1 MNLSIMAE
9 SVENGVSQEGSNEY
23 PAHPETVKENGNVAF
38 GGGADAEMTE
48 EKQNGEAP
56 EERESST
63 EASASEE
70 VVNEQELKYW
80 KAVKEN
86 PADFTSWTYLLQ
98 FVEQENK
105 LSSARQAFEAFFKRY
120 PYCYGYWKKFA
131 DMERKNGNIDKA
143 QEVFEGAISA
153 IPLSVDLWVHYLNFA
168 SQSTKGQI
176 DGPELMRSLFERAV
190 STAGE
195 EFRADKLWDAYI
207 EWEKSQGQLQRVT
220 ALYDRVFK
228 VPTQNYSQ
236 HFEKFKQHIN
246 SNPIAAVLCTEELL
260 KLRAEVAAA
269 PPGLTSADAEP
280 LISVAPAS
288 TNPPGGDDA
297 DEVAPGTE
305 TAPGTESSVTAQD
318 DAETIAIREKVIA
331 ARQVVFSTL
340 EDEVRK
346 RWTFEES
353 IKRPY
358 FHVKPLERV
367 QLKNWRE
374 YLDFELSNGDHKR
387 VVILFERC
395 VIACA
400 LYEDFWQRFASYM
413 EVHSVEKCRHVY
425 ERACTIHLPR
435 KPSIHLAW
443 AAFEEEQGNAG
454 KASEILAEL
463 DKGVPGIIMVKLKR
477 VNLERR
483 RKNFDVVSSLYEE
496 SMNETSDQEL
506 ATFFAIRYSRFLTKI
521 MGNIDKAREVLKGAL
536 EKDKGNKRLYLQLL
550 DLELSI
556 YPVSEERV
564 EEVFDLVKDS
574 ELDTEVKQGFSQ
586 RRVEFLEDFS
596 GNIAKI
602 MAAQEN
608 HTKLYKGKSALVPLA
623 GRKRSQDGESSD
635 NKAKVAKSEEVAA
648 DSSQQVVSV
657 AITGAEAYDTS
668 YSTAAAAYSA
678 SLSAYSYAAPSQSQ
692 WAAYS
697 AYSAAH
703 PNAYNNY
710 NQWYQQYGAAY
721 GHVHQ
726 Q

>member
-1 MNLSIMAE
+1 MAAVADGVAPEAE
-9 SVENGVSQEGSNEY
+9 SSENLI
-23 PAHPETVKENGNVAF
+23 HPEGAKESSSKTDEGNVDTNMTETKENGAITESHEDST
-38 GGGADAEMTE
+38 DAPVVE
-48 EKQNGEAP
+48 EK
-56 EERESST
+56 
-63 EASASEE
+63 E

-105 LSSARQAFEAFFKRY
+105 LSSARQAFDAFFKRY
-120 PYCYGYWKKFA
+120 PYCYGYWKKYA
-131 DMERKNGNIDKA
+131 DMERKNGNVDKA
-143 QEVFEGAISA
+143 KEVFEGAIAA

-176 DGPELMRSLFERAV
+176 DGPEVMRSLFERAV

-207 EWEKSQGQLQRVT
+207 EWEKSQGQLQKVT

-246 SNPIAAVLCTEELL
+246 TNPIAAVLCTEELL

-269 PPGLTSADAEP
+269 PPGLTSAEAEP
-280 LISVAPAS
+280 LISVAS
-288 TNPPGGDDA
+288 SSGNPPGVDDEA
-297 DEVAPGTE
+297 DTDEVAPGTE
-305 TAPGTESSVTAQD
+305 NLVAPGAESSVTSQD

-331 ARQVVFSTL
+331 ARQKVYTAL
-340 EDEVRK
+340 EEEVRK
-346 RWTFEES
+346 RWAFEEA

-387 VVILFERC
+387 VVTLFERC

-413 EVHSVEKCRHVY
+413 EGHSVEVCRHVY

-443 AAFEEEQGNAG
+443 AAFEEQQGNAA

-477 VNLERR
+477 INIERR
-483 RKNFDVVSSLYEE
+483 RGNSEGTSALYEE
-496 SMNETSDQEL
+496 AMNETSDQEL
-506 ATFFAIRYSRFLTKI
+506 ATFFAIRYSRFLAKV
-521 MGNIDKAREVLKGAL
+521 MGNVEKARVMLKGAL
-536 EKDKGNKRLYLQLL
+536 EKDKDNKRLYLQLL
-550 DLELSI
+550 DIELGA
-556 YPVSEERV
+556 YPVSEEKV
-564 EEVFDLVKDS
+564 EEVFDLVQNS

-586 RRVEFLEDFS
+586 RQIEFLEDFS
-596 GNIAKI
+596 ADITKI

-608 HTKLYKGKSALVPLA
+608 HAKLYKGKSALIPLS
-623 GRKRSQDGESSD
+623 GRKRSQDTDGSD
-635 NKAKVAKSEEVAA
+635 IKSKISKSEEVTAA
-648 DSSQQVVSV
+648 DSSQHVTS
-657 AITGAEAYDTS
+657 AEAYDTS
-668 YSTAAAAYSA
+668 YSSAAAYTAAA
-678 SLSAYSYAAPSQSQ
+678 SAYSYSTPLQSQ
-692 WAAYS
+692 WA

-703 PNAYNNY
+703 PNAYSNY
-710 NQWYQQYGAAY
+710 SQWYQQYGAAY
-721 GHVHQ
+721 GHHHQ
-726 Q
+726 TATQ

>member
-1 MNLSIMAE
+1 MATTD
-9 SVENGVSQEGSNEY
+9 NGVVSQTESSEY
-23 PAHPETVKENGNVAF
+23 LVHPEDPVPKESGIIATEV
-38 GGGADAEMTE
+38 GEDAEMVE
-48 EKQNGEAP
+48 AKQNGASPDEL
-56 EERESST
+56 ENST
-63 EASASEE
+63 DAALAETE

-131 DMERKNGNIDKA
+131 DMERKNGNIDRAK
-143 QEVFEGAISA
+143 EVFEGAISA

-168 SQSTKGQI
+168 SQTTKGQI

-190 STAGE
+190 SSAGE

-280 LISVAPAS
+280 LISVSPTS
-288 TNPPGGDDA
+288 TNPPGDEDA

-305 TAPGTESSVTAQD
+305 TAPGTESAMTTHD
-318 DAETIAIREKVIA
+318 DAETVAIREKVIA
-331 ARQVVFSTL
+331 ARQKVFNVL
-340 EDEVRK
+340 EEEIRK

-374 YLDFELSNGDHKR
+374 YLDFELSNGDHR
-387 VVILFERC
+387 RAVILFERC

-413 EVHSVEKCRHVY
+413 EGHSIEKCRHVY

-435 KPSIHLAW
+435 KPTIHLAW
-443 AAFEEEQGNAG
+443 AAFEEEQGNAA

-463 DKGVPGIIMVKLKR
+463 DKVVPGIIMVKLKR
-477 VNLERR
+477 INLERR

-496 SMNETSDQEL
+496 AINETSDQEL
-506 ATFFAIRYSRFLTKI
+506 ATFFSIRYSRFLAKV
-521 MGNIDKAREVLKGAL
+521 MGNVDKARTTLKAAL
-536 EKDKGNKRLYLQLL
+536 EKDKDNKRLYLQLL
-550 DLELSI
+550 DLELGT
-556 YPVSEERV
+556 YPVNEKRV
-564 EEVFDLVKDS
+564 EEVFELVKES
-574 ELDTEVKQGFSQ
+574 ESDTEIKQGFSQ

-596 GNIAKI
+596 LDIASI

-608 HTKLYKGKSALVPLA
+608 HAKLYKGKSALVPLT
-623 GRKRSQDGESSD
+623 GRKRSQEGDGSD
-635 NKAKVAKSEEVAA
+635 VKSKVAKSEEVVA
-648 DSSQQVVSV
+648 DSSQQVTSTP
-657 AITGAEAYDTS
+657 ITGAEAYDTS
-668 YSTAAAAYSA
+668 YSSAAAAYSA
-678 SLSAYSYAAPSQSQ
+678 SMSAYSYAAPSQSQ

-697 AYSAAH
+697 SYNAAH

-710 NQWYQQYGAAY
+710 SQWYQQYGAAY
-721 GHVHQ
+721 GHAHQ

>member
-1 MNLSIMAE
+1 MATAGE
-9 SVENGVSQEGSNEY
+9 EASHEESNENQ
-23 PAHPETVKENGNVAF
+23 AHPEGDKAASTTAVN
-38 GGGADAEMTE
+38 ADAEMPETKE
-48 EKQNGEAP
+48 NGEAAVSQ
-56 EERESST
+56 ENSSDT
-63 EASASEE
+63 TQDE

-105 LSSARQAFEAFFKRY
+105 LSSARQAFDAFFKRY
-120 PYCYGYWKKFA
+120 PYCYGYWKKYA
-131 DMERKNGNIDKA
+131 DMERKNGNIDNAK
-143 QEVFEGAISA
+143 EVFERAIAA

-168 SQSTKGQI
+168 SLTTKGQL
-176 DGPELMRSLFERAV
+176 DGPQLMRSLFERAV
-190 STAGE
+190 STAGD

-220 ALYDRVFK
+220 ALYDKVFT
-228 VPTQNYSQ
+228 VPTQNYTQ

-269 PPGLTSADAEP
+269 PPGVTTAEAEP
-280 LISVAPAS
+280 LISVATTS
-288 TNPPGGDDA
+288 THPPGVDGDSEA

-305 TAPGTESSVTAQD
+305 NLCAPGAESSVSAQN

-331 ARQVVFSTL
+331 ARQTVFNAL
-340 EDEVRK
+340 EEEVRK
-346 RWTFEES
+346 RWPFEEA

-374 YLDFELSNGDHKR
+374 YLDFELGSGDHRR

-400 LYEDFWQRFASYM
+400 LYEDFWQRFATYM
-413 EVHSVEKCRHVY
+413 EGHGVEKCRHVY

-443 AAFEEEQGNAG
+443 AAFEEQQGNAG

-463 DKGVPGIIMVKLKR
+463 DKGVPGIIMVKLR
-477 VNLERR
+477 RINLERR
-483 RKNFDVVSSLYEE
+483 RGNTDAVSGLYEE
-496 SMNETSDQEL
+496 AMIETSDQEL
-506 ATFFAIRYSRFLTKI
+506 ATFFAIRYARFLAKVL
-521 MGNIDKAREVLKGAL
+521 GDVEKARTVLKGAL

-550 DLELSI
+550 DLELST
-556 YPVSEERV
+556 YPVNEEKI

-574 ELDTEVKQGFSQ
+574 ELDLETKQGFSQ

-596 GNIAKI
+596 SDISKI

-608 HTKLYKGKSALVPLA
+608 HAKLYKGKSALISLSS
-623 GRKRSQDGESSD
+623 RKRSQEVDGSD
-635 NKAKVAKSEEVAA
+635 IKSKMAKSEEVPA
-648 DSSQQVVSV
+648 DSSQQVTS
-657 AITGAEAYDTS
+657 GALTDVGAYDPS
-668 YSTAAAAYSA
+668 YSSAAAYTAAA
-678 SLSAYSYAAPSQSQ
+678 SAYSYATPQSQ
-692 WAAYS
+692 WA

-703 PNAYNNY
+703 PNAYTY
-710 NQWYQQYGAAY
+710 SQWYQQYGAAY
-721 GHVHQ
+721 GHAHQ
-726 Q
+726 TATQ